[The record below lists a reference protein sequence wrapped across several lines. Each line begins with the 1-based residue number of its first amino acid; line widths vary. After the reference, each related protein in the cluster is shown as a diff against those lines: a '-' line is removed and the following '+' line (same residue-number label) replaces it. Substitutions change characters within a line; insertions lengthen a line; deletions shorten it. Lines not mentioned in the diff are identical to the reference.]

1 MTLTPL
7 PDTIVGY
14 VKSWTTLG
22 EDKPHSKV
30 FFWAESH
37 LEDTGKTAF
46 ETFGAEGQKVKLEY
60 DLQCYVEVRP
70 VVIPANWEIV

>member
-14 VKSWTTLG
+14 VKSWTALG

-30 FFWAESH
+30 FFWAESYP
-37 LEDTGKTAF
+37 EDTGKTAF
-46 ETFGAEGQKVKLEY
+46 ETFGEKGLPNTYDAETHCSVKV
-60 DLQCYVEVRP
+60 QP
-70 VVIPANWEIV
+70 VTIPVSWSIA